1 MILNIAFKFGVIL
14 IMVGLFALFGS
25 NIAKACDYD
34 EIETI
39 EINGNAL

>member
-1 MILNIAFKFGVIL
+1 MILNIVFKFGVIL

-25 NIAKACDYD
+25 NTAKACDYG